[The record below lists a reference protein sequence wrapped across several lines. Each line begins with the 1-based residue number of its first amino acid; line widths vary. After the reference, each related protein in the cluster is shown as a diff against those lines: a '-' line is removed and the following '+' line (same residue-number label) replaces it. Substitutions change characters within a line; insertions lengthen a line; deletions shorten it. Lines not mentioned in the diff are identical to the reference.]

1 MARSDCLP
9 RMKDRTPA
17 ESSSDALSPDQ
28 KPSVEGAPASASLS
42 HPEQWVELHGDY
54 LFSYALMRPRDTTKA
69 EDAVQETFLAA
80 LKGGKSFAGRSA
92 EKSWL
97 VGILKTRF
105 PIITAKS
112 AVRLH
117 SRTWSFTRTKRVTAL
132 SRTACSKTVGFTNLV
147 RKTGQILAPVWTARC
162 FGRLFAIARTSC
174 QRTSGLCSL
183 YGRLTASRAGRFAP
197 C

>member
-54 LFSYALMRPRDTTKA
+54 LFSYALMRLRDTTKA

-97 VGILKTRF
+97 VGILKNKICDYFRKAGRET
-105 PIITAKS
+105 
-112 AVRLH
+112 
-117 SRTWSFTRTKRVTAL
+117 SFTDMEFYSDEESDRFVQD
-132 SRTACSKTVGFTNLV
+132 G
-147 RKTGQILAPVWTARC
+147 
-162 FGRLFAIARTSC
+162 LFKDSWI
-174 QRTSGLCSL
+174 
-183 YGRLTASRAGRFAP
+183 
-197 C
+197 